1 MFCIMFQK
9 LMYFSHPFYI
19 SMSSKAA
26 LSVLKTAV
34 REAENVP
41 IVFHMDCT
49 FKCNLNEF
57 PVLVFGVSD
66 AQQQFHLL
74 SMSVISHLSKEMYED
89 MLISFKRLITHV
101 IPEISF
107 NPEYGMTDC
116 EVAERYLFYIY
127 FTCYLL
133 CFKIKNMF

>member
-1 MFCIMFQK
+1 
-9 LMYFSHPFYI
+9 MYFSHPFYI
-19 SMSSKAA
+19 SMLSKAA

-57 PVLVFGVSD
+57 PVLVCGVSN

-74 SMSVISHLSKEMYED
+74 SMSVISHLS
-89 MLISFKRLITHV
+89 
-101 IPEISF
+101 
-107 NPEYGMTDC
+107 
-116 EVAERYLFYIY
+116 
-127 FTCYLL
+127 
-133 CFKIKNMF
+133 

>member
-1 MFCIMFQK
+1 MFCYMFQK
-9 LMYFSHPFYI
+9 LIYFSHPFYI

-57 PVLVFGVSD
+57 PVLAFGVCD

-74 SMSVISHLSKEMYED
+74 SMSVISHLSKEIYED
-89 MLISFKRLITHV
+89 MLISFK
-101 IPEISF
+101 
-107 NPEYGMTDC
+107 
-116 EVAERYLFYIY
+116 
-127 FTCYLL
+127 
-133 CFKIKNMF
+133 

>member
-1 MFCIMFQK
+1 MFCYMFQK
-9 LMYFSHPFYI
+9 LTYFSHPFNI

-34 REAENVP
+34 REAKNVP

-57 PVLVFGVSD
+57 PVLVFGVSN

-74 SMSVISHLSKEMYED
+74 SMSVISHISKEMYED
-89 MLISFKRLITHV
+89 MLISFK
-101 IPEISF
+101 
-107 NPEYGMTDC
+107 
-116 EVAERYLFYIY
+116 
-127 FTCYLL
+127 
-133 CFKIKNMF
+133 

>member
-1 MFCIMFQK
+1 MFRK
-9 LMYFSHPFYI
+9 LVCFSHPFYI
-19 SMSSKAA
+19 SISSKAA
-26 LSVLKTAV
+26 LSVLKTAMI
-34 REAENVP
+34 EAENVP

-66 AQQQFHLL
+66 AQQQFHVL

-101 IPEISF
+101 VPEISF
-107 NPEYGMTDC
+107 IPEYGMTDC
-116 EVAERYLFYIY
+116 EVAERYVI
-127 FTCYLL
+127 
-133 CFKIKNMF
+133 

>member
-1 MFCIMFQK
+1 MSFYSQNMFCFMFQK
-9 LMYFSHPFYI
+9 LVYCSHPFYI

-26 LSVLKTAV
+26 LSVLTTAV
-34 REAENVP
+34 REAENLL

-74 SMSVISHLSKEMYED
+74 SMSVISHHLELQKVGYSCYSRD
-89 MLISFKRLITHV
+89 F
-101 IPEISF
+101 
-107 NPEYGMTDC
+107 
-116 EVAERYLFYIY
+116 FYS
-127 FTCYLL
+127 
-133 CFKIKNMF
+133 